1 MADSALMDMASVP
14 EGIEWQA
21 EHAEKGGAPGT
32 ARVIRAMLKLLEGN
46 TATGRRM
53 AGWKGL
59 VVKDAMPLRIAGG
72 LHNLVLTG
80 EDSRLAD
87 VYAGRLTDQ
96 ASIDA
101 VVCELV
107 EKYDA
112 RLLSWL
118 DGPPQTNEAGRSAS
132 LMAGLLWL
140 SQYVPAKFDMLELGA
155 SAGIN
160 TMMDR
165 YWFDLGG
172 VHVGPQGS
180 PMQIKPEWRGA
191 APPTA
196 ELEIRRIRGCD
207 IAPVDLTDP
216 ESALRL
222 KSYVWPEAY
231 FRMGR
236 IDAAVV
242 LANDNAPDVAKANA
256 ARFVSEA
263 LREPQED
270 GVTRVLFHSIV
281 WQYVPVDQQQTV
293 EAEMNRVAKDAT
305 PEKPLAWLMLETNRE
320 TFKHELIV
328 RYWDGERATGEPNL
342 LACAHPHGAW
352 VEWLAGN

>member
-1 MADSALMDMASVP
+1 MADSALMDLASVP

-32 ARVIRAMLKLLEGN
+32 ARVIRATLQLLGGA
-46 TATGRRM
+46 TATGKRM
-53 AGWKGL
+53 ANWQGL

-80 EDSRLAD
+80 EDTRLTD
-87 VYAGRLTDQ
+87 VYACRMTDQ
-96 ASIDA
+96 KVIDA
-101 VVCELV
+101 LVCDLV

-112 RLLSWL
+112 RLLPWL

-140 SQYVPAKFDMLELGA
+140 AQHVTPKFEMLELGS

-160 TMMDR
+160 TMMER
-165 YWFDLGG
+165 YHFDLGG
-172 VHVGPQGS
+172 VEVGPIDS

-191 APPTA
+191 QPPATQP
-196 ELEIRRIRGCD
+196 EIVSIRGCD

-216 ESALRL
+216 DSAMRL
-222 KSYVWPEAY
+222 KSYVWPEAF
-231 FRMGR
+231 FRMDR
-236 IDAAVV
+236 IDAAVA
-242 LANDNAPDVAKANA
+242 LAGEHAPDVIKADA
-256 ARFVSEA
+256 AEFVSEA
-263 LREPQED
+263 LTASQPD

-281 WQYVPVDQQQTV
+281 WQYIPEEQQAQI
-293 EAEMNRVAKDAT
+293 EQAMAQAAASAC
-305 PEKPLAWLMLETNRE
+305 EKRPLAWLMLETNRE

-328 RYWDGERATGEPNL
+328 RYWDGGAQSGEPHL
-342 LACAHPHGAW
+342 LANAHPHGAW
-352 VEWLAGN
+352 VEWLAG

>member
-32 ARVIRAMLKLLEGN
+32 ARVIRATLKLLDSD

-53 AGWKGL
+53 ANWQGL
-59 VVKDAMPLRIAGG
+59 VVKDAMPLRIAGA

-80 EDSRLAD
+80 EDQRLAN
-87 VYAGRLTDQ
+87 VYAGRMTDQ
-96 ASIDA
+96 AAIDA
-101 VVCELV
+101 LVCELV
-107 EKYDA
+107 ETYDA
-112 RLLSWL
+112 RLLPWL

-140 SQYVPAKFDMLELGA
+140 AQYVPPKFEMLELGS

-165 YWFDLGG
+165 YRFDLGG
-172 VHVGPQGS
+172 VSVGPEAS
-180 PMQIKPEWRGA
+180 PMQIKPEWRG
-191 APPTA
+191 PPPPATKP
-196 ELEIRRIRGCD
+196 EICSIRGCD
-207 IAPVDLTDP
+207 VAPVDLTDP
-216 ESALRL
+216 GASLRL

-231 FRMGR
+231 FRMDR
-236 IDAAVV
+236 IDAAVA
-242 LANDNAPDVAKANA
+242 LASVKAPDVVKANA
-256 ARFVSEA
+256 AEFVSDA
-263 LREPQED
+263 FDKPQES
-270 GVTRVLFHSIV
+270 GVSRVLFHSIV
-281 WQYVPVDQQQTV
+281 WQYVPVEQQQIV
-293 EAEMNRVAKDAT
+293 EAEMAQAAASAT

-320 TFKHELIV
+320 TFKHELTV
-328 RYWDGERATGEPNL
+328 RYWDGSEGCGEPHM

-352 VEWLAGN
+352 VEWLAG

>member
-1 MADSALMDMASVP
+1 MSDSALMDMASVP

-32 ARVIRAMLKLLEGN
+32 ARVIRATLKILDGD

-53 AGWKGL
+53 ANWQGL
-59 VVKDAMPLRIAGG
+59 VVKDAMPLRIAGA

-80 EDSRLAD
+80 EDERLAN
-87 VYAGRLTDQ
+87 VYAGRMTDQ
-96 ASIDA
+96 AAVDA
-101 VVCELV
+101 LVCELV

-112 RLLSWL
+112 RLLPWL

-140 SQYVPAKFDMLELGA
+140 AQCVPATFEMLELGS

-160 TMMDR
+160 TMMER
-165 YWFDLGG
+165 YRFELGD
-172 VHVGPQGS
+172 VRVGPDDS
-180 PMQIKPEWRGA
+180 PMQIKPEWRGKS
-191 APPTA
+191 PPNT
-196 ELEIRRIRGCD
+196 ELEICSIRGCD
-207 IAPVDLTDP
+207 VAPVDLTDP
-216 ESALRL
+216 EAALRL

-236 IDAAVV
+236 IDAAVA
-242 LANDNAPDVAKANA
+242 LANVKAPDVVKADA
-256 ARFVSEA
+256 AQFVSEA
-263 LREPQED
+263 LPEPQDD

-281 WQYVPVDQQQTV
+281 WQYVPVDQQESI
-293 EAEMNRVAKDAT
+293 EAAMAQAAARAT
-305 PEKPLAWLMLETNRE
+305 PEKPLAWLMLETNRK
-320 TFKHELIV
+320 TFQHELIV
-328 RYWDGERATGEPNL
+328 RYWDGSDGCGEPNM

-352 VEWLAGN
+352 VEWLAR